1 MHAAY
6 GKAHRPGQAGTAS
19 GCPYWSGLWFWLTD
33 PVSGKFEATA
43 IYIAFFALGWWFF
56 QSRIAILG
64 RTDYARRRALRNSV
78 LLGGM
83 FLILIINTWVPS
95 SDRHAIDGIGVLIV
109 VATYLA
115 SMGLEIRRARAART
129 PSKPN

>member
-1 MHAAY
+1 
-6 GKAHRPGQAGTAS
+6 
-19 GCPYWSGLWFWLTD
+19 
-33 PVSGKFEATA
+33 
-43 IYIAFFALGWWFF
+43 
-56 QSRIAILG
+56 
-64 RTDYARRRALRNSV
+64 
-78 LLGGM
+78 M